1 MTDKELSVI
10 KYNVDNDL
18 FIKEDAIKLL
28 NEVERLN
35 SRLDASRDVC
45 SFLKEQLFL
54 AEQSDNILME
64 RIEVLT
70 KSLEELT
77 SNDMLDISDV
87 ARHIAR
93 KALDSNFE

>member
-1 MTDKELSVI
+1 MTDKELNVI
-10 KYNVDNDL
+10 KYKVDNDL
-18 FIKEDAIKLL
+18 FIKEDVLKLI

-54 AEQSDNILME
+54 AEESDNVLMK

-70 KSLEELT
+70 KSLKELVN
-77 SNDMLDISDV
+77 NDMLDISEV
-87 ARHIAR
+87 AKHIAR
-93 KALDSNFE
+93 KALDGNFE